1 MEYIPDISTVDVTLF
16 YNTEQE
22 GSSMKL
28 VIYRMKIEASR
39 LEHGY
44 SMKQLAKEAELS
56 EAAVRSAI
64 YGEAMPM
71 AGTLKKIANALGL
84 KVSDFV
90 TVETGYDETRK
101 RPGRKRKAVVNE

>member
-1 MEYIPDISTVDVTLF
+1 
-16 YNTEQE
+16 
-22 GSSMKL
+22 MKL

-64 YGEAMPM
+64 YGDVTPM

-90 TVETGYDETRK
+90 TVESGYDETRK
-101 RPGRKRKAVVNE
+101 RPGRKRKAAANE